1 MQTPLQS
8 VPPGQ
13 DASHE
18 PSAAEP
24 RSGAV
29 TALPLP
35 VRELPMGGSDLELA
49 TVVRQLDVMSTAFI
63 PTGVSIREGLD
74 TSGKAAV
81 VIFGHV
87 SGPIEAGDKPVY
99 VMPGGSATGPIHSST
114 EVLVAGDV
122 GTDASA
128 PAVLTEG
135 RFVLAGSGR
144 VQGDVQ
150 YRSLRVHEGGTIAG
164 RLLPAPLASA

>member
-1 MQTPLQS
+1 MQSPLHT
-8 VPPGQ
+8 VHPGHE
-13 DASHE
+13 AAHE
-18 PSAAEP
+18 PAAAEP

-29 TALPLP
+29 TTLPLP
-35 VRELPMGGSDLELA
+35 ARELPMGGTDADLA

-63 PTGVSIREGLD
+63 PSGVSIREGLD

-87 SGPIEAGDKPVY
+87 SGPIDAGDKAVY

-114 EVLVAGDV
+114 EVLVAGEV
-122 GTDASA
+122 GNDASS

-135 RFVLAGSGR
+135 RFVLAGSGK

-164 RLLPAPLASA
+164 RLLPAAPATA